1 MAKKTAIQN
10 FKLEE
15 DAKQEFN
22 ELCEQ
27 NFTSASHELRLFVHK
42 KIAEFKRRQS

>member
-15 DAKQEFN
+15 DAKKEFN
-22 ELCEQ
+22 DLCEK

-42 KIAEFKRRQS
+42 KIQEFKTLES